1 MIISQTPL
9 RISFAG
15 GGTDLNE
22 FWKHEEG
29 QVLSSAVDIYIHVI
43 IKKRF
48 DDLIV
53 LNYTKRETVDHVSD
67 IKHDLIR
74 EALKITGIKN
84 GVEITTPADIP
95 SEGSGLG
102 SSSSVAV
109 GLLHA
114 LHTYQSKLVSAEQLA
129 QEACKIEIDILG
141 HPIGKQDQYIA
152 AYGGLK
158 HIKFKPDNSV
168 IVDDLKISKDAKRVF
183 GSNLLL
189 FYTNMTRKAS
199 SILSDQKKHTQDH
212 LSILKQ
218 MKNQVSDLRAILEGS
233 LPFHSVGRLLHLG
246 WQLKQQLSD
255 KISNPE
261 INNMYNIAMENGGL
275 GGKITG
281 AGGGGF
287 LLVYVPRE
295 KQDQV
300 RAALKEYR
308 ELPFSLERDGSKIIF
323 NNRR

>member
-15 GGTDLNE
+15 GGTDLSE
-22 FWKHEEG
+22 FWKNEEG

-53 LNYTKRETVDHVSD
+53 LNYTKRETVQQVSE

-74 EALKITGIKN
+74 EALTITGIEN

-102 SSSSVAV
+102 SSSSVTV

-129 QEACKIEIDILG
+129 QEACQIEIDILG

-158 HIKFKPDNSV
+158 QIRFKPDNSV
-168 IVDDLKISKDAKRVF
+168 IMDNIKISSDAKRVF

-199 SILSDQKKHTQDH
+199 SILSEQKENTQEH
-212 LSILKQ
+212 LSVLKQ
-218 MKNQVSDLRAILEGS
+218 MKNQVSDLRTILEGS
-233 LPFHSVGRLLHLG
+233 QPFHSAGQLMRSG

-255 KISNPE
+255 KITNSD
-261 INNMYNIAMENGGL
+261 IDKMYSVAMENGGL

-295 KQDQV
+295 RQDQV
-300 RAALKEYR
+300 RTALKEYR
-308 ELPFSLERDGSKIIF
+308 ELPFSLEQDGSKIIF

>member
-15 GGTDLNE
+15 GGTDLSE
-22 FWKHEEG
+22 FWRNEEG
-29 QVLSSAVDIYIHVI
+29 HVLLSAVDIYIHVI

-53 LNYTKRETVDHVSD
+53 LNYTKRETVHHVSE
-67 IKHDLIR
+67 IKHDLVR
-74 EALKITGIKN
+74 EALKITGIEN

-102 SSSSVAV
+102 SSSSVTV

-114 LHTYQSKLVSAEQLA
+114 LHAYQSKLVSAEQLA
-129 QEACKIEIDILG
+129 QEACQIEIDILG

-158 HIKFKPDNSV
+158 QIRFKPDNSV
-168 IVDDLKISKDAKRVF
+168 VMDNIKISSDAKRVF

-189 FYTNMTRKAS
+189 FYTNMTRKAT
-199 SILSDQKKHTQDH
+199 SILSEQKENTQEH
-212 LSILKQ
+212 LSVLKQ
-218 MKNQVSDLRAILEGS
+218 MKNQVSDLRIILEGPI
-233 LPFHSVGRLLHLG
+233 PFHSAGQLMHYG

-255 KISNPE
+255 KISNSD
-261 INNMYNIAMENGGL
+261 INKMYSIAMGNGGL

-287 LLVYVPRE
+287 LLIYVPRE
-295 KQDQV
+295 RQDKV

-308 ELPFSLERDGSKIIF
+308 ELPFSLEQDGSKIIF

>member
-9 RISFAG
+9 RISFGG
-15 GGTDLNE
+15 GGTDLSD
-22 FWKHEEG
+22 FWKIEEG
-29 QVLSSAVDIYIHVI
+29 MVISSAIDIYIHVI

-53 LNYTKRETVDHVSD
+53 LNYTKRETVNHVSE
-67 IKHDLIR
+67 IKHELIR
-74 EALKITGIKN
+74 EALKITGIEN

-102 SSSSVAV
+102 SSSSVTV
-109 GLLHA
+109 GLLNA
-114 LHTYQSKLVSAEQLA
+114 FHTYQSRLVTSEQLA
-129 QEACKIEIDILG
+129 EEACQIEIDCLN

-152 AYGGLK
+152 AHGGLK
-158 HIKFKPDNSV
+158 HIRFNPDGSV
-168 IVDDLKISKDAKRVF
+168 IVENVNISSDDKRVF

-199 SILSDQKKHTQDH
+199 SILSEQKKQTKEH
-212 LSILKQ
+212 LSLLTN
-218 MKNQVSDLRAILEGS
+218 MKNQVPEIRSILEET
-233 LPFHSVGRLLHLG
+233 PPYHRVGKILHTG
-246 WQLKQQLSD
+246 WQMKQQLAD
-255 KISNPE
+255 NISNPNIE
-261 INNMYNIAMENGGL
+261 NMYNIAMENGSL

-295 KQDQV
+295 NQDKV
-300 RAALKEYR
+300 RHALREYR